1 MNQQLEKDKYLND
14 DDFMAYLESMMPE
27 SKKQKIAQVLPF
39 RTRHVV
45 TVIENVLDSNNT
57 NAILRTSEALSIQEA
72 HLVYGNI
79 KYIPQKSVSKGA
91 HLWMDTFKYGKS
103 ETDNALDCIHHLK
116 QKGYQLIVTSPKATK
131 SVEELDIMKPL
142 AICFG
147 QESKGISETFI
158 THADEQ
164 ICIPQ
169 YGFTESYNVAVAAG
183 MVLLPLM
190 EKLRKSKV
198 KWQLSAL
205 ERALIY
211 KQWLLNY
218 TEKIA
223 AHYKHF
229 TANK

>member
-14 DDFMAYLESMMPE
+14 DAFMTYLESMMPE

-103 ETDNALDCIHHLK
+103 ETDNALDCIQHLK
-116 QKGYQLIVTSPKATK
+116 QRGYQLIVTSPKATK
-131 SVEELDIMKPL
+131 SIEQLDIMKPL

>member
-1 MNQQLEKDKYLND
+1 MTRHIDIDKYLND
-14 DDFMAYLESMMPE
+14 DAFLAYLESMMPE
-27 SKKQKIAQVLPF
+27 SKKQKIAQVLPY

-57 NAILRTSEALSIQEA
+57 NAILRTSEALGIQEA

-91 HLWMDTFKYGKS
+91 HLWMDTFKYGQS
-103 ETDNALDCIHHLK
+103 ETNNALDCIQQLK
-116 QKGYQLIVTSPKATK
+116 QKGYQLIVTSPNASK
-131 SVEELDIMKPL
+131 SVEHLNLNEPL

-147 QESKGISETFI
+147 QESKGISETFL

-164 ICIPQ
+164 IGIPQ

-190 EKLRKSKV
+190 EKLRSSTV
-198 KWQLSAL
+198 KWQLDDIAK
-205 ERALIY
+205 RYIY
-211 KQWLLNY
+211 KHWLLNY
-218 TEKIA
+218 TTHLPE
-223 AHYKHF
+223 HYNRFKQE
-229 TANK
+229 

>member
-131 SVEELDIMKPL
+131 SIEQLDIMKPL

-147 QESKGISETFI
+147 QESKGISETFLA
-158 THADEQ
+158 HADEQ

-218 TEKIA
+218 TEKIT

>member
-1 MNQQLEKDKYLND
+1 MTRHIDIDKYLKD
-14 DDFMAYLESMMPE
+14 DAFLAYLESMMPE
-27 SKKQKIAQVLPF
+27 SKKQKIAQVLPY

-57 NAILRTSEALSIQEA
+57 NAILRTSEALGIQEA

-91 HLWMDTFKYGKS
+91 HLWMDTFKYGQS
-103 ETDNALDCIHHLK
+103 ETNNALDCIQQLK
-116 QKGYQLIVTSPKATK
+116 QNGYQLIVTTPNASKCI
-131 SVEELDIMKPL
+131 EQLDLNEPL

-147 QESKGISETFI
+147 QESKGISETFLK
-158 THADEQ
+158 HADEQ

-190 EKLRKSKV
+190 EKLRSSAV
-198 KWQLSAL
+198 KWQLDDVQK
-205 ERALIY
+205 RLIY
-211 KQWLLNY
+211 KQWVLNY
-218 TEKIA
+218 ATHLEE
-223 AHYKHF
+223 HYNRFKQV
-229 TANK
+229 

>member
-1 MNQQLEKDKYLND
+1 MMTQLIDLDKYLND
-14 DDFMAYLESMMPE
+14 EAFLVYLESMMPE
-27 SKKQKIAQVLPF
+27 SKKQKIAQVLPY

-57 NAILRTSEALSIQEA
+57 NAILRTSEALGIQEA

-103 ETDNALDCIHHLK
+103 EKDNTLDCIQHLK
-116 QKGYQLIVTSPKATK
+116 HKGYQLVVTSPKASK
-131 SVEELDIMKPL
+131 SVEQLNLNKPL

-147 QESKGISETFI
+147 QESKGISETFLA
-158 THADEQ
+158 HADEQ

-190 EKLRKSKV
+190 EKLRSSAV
-198 KWQLSAL
+198 KWQLDDSAK
-205 ERALIY
+205 RYIY
-211 KQWLLNY
+211 KHWLLNY
-218 TEKIA
+218 TTHLPE
-223 AHYKHF
+223 HYKRF
-229 TANK
+229 KQV